1 MSRRLLGSVAC
12 LLLAGLLA
20 GCVRVPD
27 NGPVVETRSR
37 GEVNN
42 TAGIFI
48 DPRPPQPGD
57 TPAEIVKGFL
67 NAMQATPIQ
76 TRTAKQFLTKDA
88 GASWNP
94 QNATLTYDSNTL
106 PRETPA
112 GVVVTLTGAHRLDRR
127 GAWQGA
133 LPHGRR
139 VLRFPMTIEDDEW
152 RIDQAPD
159 ALIVPE
165 TWFEQRYRQVSVYFF
180 DPTASILEP
189 EPVFVPRG
197 EQLASTLTQALLM
210 GPGAGEGRVAQSFL
224 PPGLRI
230 AVGVAVS
237 DDGVADVQLNGDAG
251 DLASQTVELMMA
263 QLAWTLRQEPEIE
276 SLRVSINGEPVP
288 LPGGVSSYRVDGAAE
303 YDPAG
308 FQASPNLFGLQGGRV
323 ITGTT
328 DTGFDPVVGPFGE
341 KDFGLRSIGVGLGGT
356 RLAGV
361 GAGGTSV
368 LVGPLGEAGRVQT
381 VVSGA
386 VDLLR
391 PRWDFADRIWLVD
404 RAADGA
410 RVSYVEGR
418 RVRSLLVPGITGE
431 RVRSFLVSRDGTRL
445 VAAIRGPDGDAL
457 VVSRIEHSGTGR
469 VVGATPAERI
479 DGGNGIAPRIRAISW
494 RSATS
499 VAVLNP
505 FTPALSKVG
514 SASVDGSPSGTDPS
528 ASTVEGQL
536 LDLAGSPALDEPL
549 YGISTDGV
557 VDIADRGLTPLGK
570 GTTSIVYVG

>member
-1 MSRRLLGSVAC
+1 
-12 LLLAGLLA
+12 
-20 GCVRVPD
+20 
-27 NGPVVETRSR
+27 
-37 GEVNN
+37 
-42 TAGIFI
+42 
-48 DPRPPQPGD
+48 
-57 TPAEIVKGFL
+57 
-67 NAMQATPIQ
+67 MQATPIQ
-76 TRTAKQFLTKDA
+76 TRTAKLFLTKDA

-94 QNATLTYDSNTL
+94 QKATITYATNTL
-106 PRETPA
+106 PRETPS
-112 GVVVTLTGAHRLDRR
+112 GVVVTLTGANRLDSR

-133 LPHGRR
+133 LPEGQRR
-139 VLRFPMTIEDDEW
+139 LSFPMTIEDDEW
-152 RIDQAPD
+152 RIDRAPD

-165 TWFEQRYRQVSVYFF
+165 TWFADRYRQVSLYFF

-210 GPGAGEGRVAQSFL
+210 GPGAHEGRVAQSFL
-224 PPGLRI
+224 PPSLRI

-237 DDGVADVQLNGDAG
+237 DDGVADIQLNGDAG

-263 QLAWTLRQEPEIE
+263 QLAWTLRQEPEIA
-276 SLRVSINGEPVP
+276 SLRVSINGDEVP

-308 FQASPNLFGLQGGRV
+308 FQAVPNLFALQGGRV
-323 ITGTT
+323 VTGTT
-328 DTGFDPVVGPFGE
+328 DTGLDPVVGPFGD
-341 KDFGLRSIGVGLGGT
+341 KDFGLRSIAVDLGGT

-361 GAGGTSV
+361 GANGTSV
-368 LVGPLGEAGRVQT
+368 LVGPLGEDGRVQT

-391 PRWDFADRIWLVD
+391 PGWDFADRIWLVD

-410 RVSYVEGR
+410 RVSYVEGG
-418 RVRSLLVPGITGE
+418 RVRSLTVPGITGE

-445 VAAIRGPDGDAL
+445 VAAIRRPDGDAL

-469 VVGATPAERI
+469 VLGATRAERI
-479 DGGNGIAPRIRAISW
+479 DGGDAIAPRIRAICW

-505 FTPALSKVG
+505 FTPALAKVG
-514 SASVDGSPSGTDPS
+514 NASVDGSPSGTDAS

-536 LDLAGSPALDEPL
+536 IDLAGSPAADEPL
-549 YGISTDGV
+549 YGISAEGV
-557 VDIADRGLTPLGK
+557 IDIADRGLTPLDK